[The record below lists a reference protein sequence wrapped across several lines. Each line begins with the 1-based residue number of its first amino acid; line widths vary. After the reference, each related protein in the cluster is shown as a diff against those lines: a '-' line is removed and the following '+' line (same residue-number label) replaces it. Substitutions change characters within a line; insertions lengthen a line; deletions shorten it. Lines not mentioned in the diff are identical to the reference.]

1 MSEPATGPLL
11 RDALNE
17 LLRMADRDLRTVT
30 TDSELALAHAWFV
43 RCVDSINAALV
54 LHDQGLGRVADPVV
68 RSAMEHAVG
77 MRWLRQLGHDALLA
91 VGRGHQR
98 WATNVQRAIAAS
110 NEQEKQLG
118 RTEWS
123 SELDAV
129 FDELAAQEIPVGS
142 VDGEWKIDKRFK
154 VAKAFDLYVAWLSET
169 ATSHATQASAAPYV
183 VVGTNRYQLLRSP
196 RSPGDTLELRCAS
209 VAVVAFRSMGEALG
223 SDIWRTNVD
232 RLDER
237 LTSAFTEAM
246 AAGLLDPPS
255 SDDWS
260 SRFEH

>member
-1 MSEPATGPLL
+1 
-11 RDALNE
+11 
-17 LLRMADRDLRTVT
+17 MADRDLRTVT
-30 TDSELALAHAWFV
+30 TDSELALTHAWFV

-54 LHDQGLGRVADPVV
+54 LHDQGLGRVADPLV

-77 MRWLRQLGHDALLA
+77 MRWLRQLGHDALFAL
-91 VGRGHQR
+91 GRSHQR
-98 WATNVQRAIAAS
+98 WAANVQSAVAAS

-123 SELDAV
+123 PELDAV
-129 FDELAAQEIPVGS
+129 FDELAAQEIPEGS
-142 VDGEWKIDKRFK
+142 VDGEWKIENRFK

-183 VVGTNRYQLLRSP
+183 VVGSDRYHLLRSP
-196 RSPGDTLELRCAS
+196 RSLGDTLELRCAS
-209 VAVVAFRSMGEALG
+209 VAVDAFRSMGEALG
-223 SDIWRTNVD
+223 SDVWRATVD

-237 LTSAFTEAM
+237 LTAALIRATT
-246 AAGLLDPPS
+246 AGLLDPPS